1 MGQLGSLYDQMR
13 WTAKNHNV
21 FASFNAEIT
30 PKWTV
35 FGNIVWNDGRGRMGG
50 IELDPARV
58 SAIPPGFNYTAL
70 SELGRFSALNA
81 SRTQDIAGVN
91 YKLAPNW
98 VLNATY
104 YFARFRDRAQYLV
117 NANGRSQGV
126 EAGISYV
133 F

>member
-1 MGQLGSLYDQMR
+1 MR
-13 WTAKNHNV
+13 WTAKNHNL

-81 SRTQDIAGVN
+81 SRTQDIAGVS